1 MQSLGKLRIIIALV
15 IAGVSALMYFT
26 NTSVNPVT
34 GEKQHVSLTPQQ
46 EIAMGLQSVPSMAKE
61 FGGLSQNAKAT
72 ALVKQVGAKLVSK
85 TVAATSPYKFAFHL
99 LADQRTINAFA
110 LPGGQIFITEALLG
124 KLRTEGELAGVLGHE
139 IGHVIERH
147 SAEHMAKS
155 GLTKGIV
162 AGVAIGAGDA
172 GSAQVAQQVGA
183 MVNMKY
189 GRNDELESDKW
200 GMKLG
205 AEAGYDPRAM
215 MGVMEVLAQASKGA
229 RQPEMMSSHPLPE
242 SRIIA
247 AKEII
252 AKTYP
257 NGVPSGLIK

>member
-1 MQSLGKLRIIIALV
+1 MQSLGKIRIIIALL

-46 EIAMGLQSVPSMAKE
+46 EIAMGLQSAPSMAKE

-72 ALVKQVGAKLVSK
+72 ALVKQVGAKLVAK
-85 TVAATSPYKFAFHL
+85 TVAATSPYKFNFHL
-99 LADQRTINAFA
+99 LADPRTINAFA

-155 GLTKGIV
+155 RAIQGGAASVAVLTGESQ
-162 AGVAIGAGDA
+162 
-172 GSAQVAQQVGA
+172 SAQTAAA
-183 MVNMKY
+183 MIQMRY
-189 GRNDELESDKW
+189 GRKDELESDKW